1 MATGKLAS
9 IDIAAVTMTALY
21 TTPVNINTVTNVN
34 ICNRNAVAI
43 KIRMVIVDGAVGT
56 FTNADY
62 IEYDLTLSANSVI
75 ERTGIVLSAGNSI
88 GVYSDTSN
96 VSAVCWGYEDS
107 TL

>member
-1 MATGKLAS
+1 MATGKLGS
-9 IDIAAVTMTALY
+9 VDINAITMTELY
-21 TTPVNINTVTNVN
+21 TTPVNINTVTNIN

-43 KIRMVIVDGAVGT
+43 KIRIVIIDGAIGT

-62 IEYDLTLSANSVI
+62 IEYDLTLSANGVI
-75 ERTGIVLSAGNSI
+75 ERTGIVLAAGNTI
-88 GVYSDTSN
+88 GIYSDTSN